1 MHCLIQAAVLF
12 LHLCRLMGQV
22 YGRRLVSSGSVGI
35 KNARIYAWL
44 NKTPDG
50 FIHRQGLVSSVIQLE
65 IQACFTTVFL
75 KLRKTPVCSI
85 SLVIVIKIKESI
97 GHMI

>member
-12 LHLCRLMGQV
+12 LHKQMNGASIWAPP
-22 YGRRLVSSGSVGI
+22 GISGSVGN

-85 SLVIVIKIKESI
+85 SLVIVKR
-97 GHMI
+97 